1 MMQFNILNV
10 KLLDLQFNKLK
21 LGTKN
26 GSQVT

>member
-10 KLLDLQFNKLK
+10 KLLDLQFNKSK
-21 LGTKN
+21 LEIKN